1 MLPPIQT
8 APVIVRYLY
17 LRQLSV
23 SALIT
28 DVVQGIVFSTVI
40 LRVSRGISIGDEG
53 SSHELAALHMGGRRF
68 GGTSTGDGVEGV
80 TDSHAKHTSID
91 KTSLK
96 STATEVV

>member
-1 MLPPIQT
+1 MLIIDP
-8 APVIVRYLY
+8 A
-17 LRQLSV
+17 
-23 SALIT
+23 
-28 DVVQGIVFSTVI
+28 QGIVFSTVI

-68 GGTSTGDGVEGV
+68 GGASAGDGDGDV

-96 STATEVV
+96 STATELV

>member
-1 MLPPIQT
+1 MLIIDP
-8 APVIVRYLY
+8 A
-17 LRQLSV
+17 
-23 SALIT
+23 
-28 DVVQGIVFSTVI
+28 QGIVFSTVI

-68 GGTSTGDGVEGV
+68 GGASAGDGEV

-96 STATEVV
+96 STATEPV